1 MDGRPGLC
9 FLACTDMLL
18 LDVARLREGSDPLER
33 TIAPGDLAAEED
45 YRVVAP
51 VVLEATVAKD
61 KANVRIVGHASTT
74 LEMACSRCLD
84 GYEVPVDA
92 RFDLLYLPAVESP
105 GEEEVEVR
113 DEDINTAFYRDGSID
128 LAELLHEQLYLMLPM
143 KPLCRENCQ
152 GLCPLCGVNRN
163 VTTCSCEARWE
174 DPRFAGLKALLK
186 ESDDA

>member
-1 MDGRPGLC
+1 
-9 FLACTDMLL
+9 MLL

-61 KANVRIVGHASTT
+61 KAKVRIVGHASTT
-74 LEMACSRCLD
+74 LELACSRCLE
-84 GYEVPVDA
+84 GFEVPVDA
-92 RFDLLYLPAVESP
+92 RFDLLYLPVSRITRRRGGRGPRGRHQHGVLP
-105 GEEEVEVR
+105 GR
-113 DEDINTAFYRDGSID
+113 SHRSRGAAARAALSDAADEAIVPG
-128 LAELLHEQLYLMLPM
+128 QLP
-143 KPLCRENCQ
+143 
-152 GLCPLCGVNRN
+152 GLCPVCGVNRN

-174 DPRFAGLKALLK
+174 DPRLAGLKALLK

>member
-1 MDGRPGLC
+1 
-9 FLACTDMLL
+9 MLL

-45 YRVVAP
+45 YRVVTP

-61 KANVRIVGHASTT
+61 KAKVRIVGHASTT

-92 RFDLLYLPAVESP
+92 RFDLLYLPALESP
-105 GEEEVEVR
+105 GTEEVEVR
-113 DEDINTAFYRDGSID
+113 DEDINTAFYQDGAID
-128 LAELLHEQLYLMLPM
+128 LAELLHEQVYLMLPM

-152 GLCPLCGVNRN
+152 GLCPVCGVNRN
-163 VTTCSCEARWE
+163 VTTCSCETRWE
-174 DPRFAGLKALLK
+174 DSRFARLKALLK